1 MDSKSARQIAILFA
15 VLGIVA
21 GIIGVAVLN
30 SVTLGITLGLSLLAL
45 ELETGRKNQIRAHFS
60 EAGHPVAGDAKYGRG
75 RRGDTLCLHAWK
87 LAFRHPRTGERLS
100 FASPPPPWTAYCVRY
115 WTPRPAG
122 SPRSCSIPVT
132 AVTTPGP
139 GPPRDGRKKS

>member
-45 ELETGRKNQIRAHFS
+45 AIIFLILEGILKHQEELILTVKEQNESLKSELIELKKIYGMLEKQNKN
-60 EAGHPVAGDAKYGRG
+60 E
-75 RRGDTLCLHAWK
+75 
-87 LAFRHPRTGERLS
+87 
-100 FASPPPPWTAYCVRY
+100 
-115 WTPRPAG
+115 
-122 SPRSCSIPVT
+122 
-132 AVTTPGP
+132 
-139 GPPRDGRKKS
+139 